1 MSIYWNLHT
10 DTYMKYGPW
19 TIADITEYEDDKL
32 IIHKSEHIAGGAGGK
47 HGTASIQLKYQTQ
60 GYKFAWYEVFRV

>member
-1 MSIYWNLHT
+1 MNDCRHHRI
-10 DTYMKYGPW
+10 P
-19 TIADITEYEDDKL
+19 EYEDDKL

-60 GYKFAWYEVFRV
+60 GYKFA